1 VKTRVEISFVYEP
14 TRIVCATMASSGR
27 CSTQARQGELKSKEK
42 TFVGRAQD
50 TREHPWPRS
59 IREGR
64 QCQRNPAISA
74 ALDGNQTTPLHTQ
87 RALFKR
93 SGNLCALLPHETLQK
108 LVYNEY
114 DAHKRTFSVEKIV
127 FLYQTYVVLSY
138 NYLIKQDRR
147 KKRLNKFLF
156 SCPIDRYAVRSKIK
170 PVEEHKDQA
179 VVEHILS
186 GMKCGARTWTH
197 CFASFGHLF

>member
-1 VKTRVEISFVYEP
+1 MWRDDS
-14 TRIVCATMASSGR
+14 
-27 CSTQARQGELKSKEK
+27 
-42 TFVGRAQD
+42 
-50 TREHPWPRS
+50 
-59 IREGR
+59 EGR

-74 ALDGNQTTPLHTQ
+74 ALDGNQTKPPHTQ

-93 SGNLCALLPHETLQK
+93 SGNLCALLPHEALQK

-114 DAHKRTFSVEKIV
+114 NAHTRTSSVEKIA

-147 KKRLNKFLF
+147 KKRLNEFLF
-156 SCPIDRYAVRSKIK
+156 SCPIGRYAVRLKIK

-197 CFASFGHLF
+197 CFTAFHHLF